1 MDNDA
6 RETTKTKTH
15 IKLFE
20 IDDNWN
26 IKREVSVT
34 HFMTEGMEAKDKDF
48 RLGVS
53 GKQSWS
59 GKVLRILKNNNIVTA
74 HFILFL

>member
-34 HFMTEGMEAKDKDF
+34 HFMTEGMEAS
-48 RLGVS
+48 L
-53 GKQSWS
+53 
-59 GKVLRILKNNNIVTA
+59 
-74 HFILFL
+74 

>member
-1 MDNDA
+1 MNNDT
-6 RETTKTKTH
+6 RETTKIKTH

-34 HFMTEGMEAKDKDF
+34 HFMTEGMEA
-48 RLGVS
+48 RL
-53 GKQSWS
+53 
-59 GKVLRILKNNNIVTA
+59 
-74 HFILFL
+74 